1 MTAPSTWISQD
12 LDTEIDQAFSNVELA
27 LKAAGGKGWSQV
39 YSVRS
44 YHLPVDD
51 AATSAMVR
59 NFQQWCG
66 SEHHPIWTEIGV
78 ASLGL
83 PTMRVEIE
91 VEAFLGEQ

>member
-1 MTAPSTWISQD
+1 M
-12 LDTEIDQAFSNVELA
+12 
-27 LKAAGGKGWSQV
+27 
-39 YSVRS
+39 
-44 YHLPVDD
+44 DD

>member
-1 MTAPSTWISQD
+1 
-12 LDTEIDQAFSNVELA
+12 
-27 LKAAGGKGWSQV
+27 V

-44 YHLPVDD
+44 YHLPLDE
-51 AATSAMVR
+51 AATAAMVK

-83 PTMRVEIE
+83 EAMRVEIE
-91 VEAFLGEQ
+91 VEAFLGEE